1 MFLKIDENPYIKR
14 FFDYT
19 TLFFILD
26 FLLIKEL
33 TIVDL
38 TFIINLDKFM
48 KRKMIL
54 FFYLSLFL
62 LFIFHVSIENM
73 IFFSY
78 K

>member
-14 FFDYT
+14 FSDYT